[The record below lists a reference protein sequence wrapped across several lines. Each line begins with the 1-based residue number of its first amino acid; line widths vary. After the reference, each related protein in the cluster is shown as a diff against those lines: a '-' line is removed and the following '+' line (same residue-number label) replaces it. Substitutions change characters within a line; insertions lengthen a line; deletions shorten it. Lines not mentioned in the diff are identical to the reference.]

1 VACIDAGE
9 RHPFRSAAGQV
20 MGRGGTPAP
29 VVTGR
34 EKRTSSS
41 PKPLVEQFLDRA
53 AQDPRRV
60 VIRNR
65 MSDLWYDVTAAD
77 VAAAIER
84 MVRALLASGV
94 AERNYVALLGAASTE
109 WLVAELACQRIGA
122 LTLVVGDDPDDEQ
135 VPGEV
140 ASRVR
145 AVAVLDADS
154 RARARRLRRID
165 EVSWLRSL
173 PRLQVAH
180 IVDIHRVDV
189 EGADVEEPEPLAIET
204 EPTGTRGWLVV
215 RTNPEQGRPV
225 YVEVGHG
232 KHGAFWS
239 ELAEQLEISHDDRIT
254 PATPIEFWP
263 GRLLMLG
270 MFGSAGAT
278 FYFTSEGLADGTTR
292 REVRPTIWWGT
303 PRSWLTF
310 TARVRAQVLASGRL
324 SRLAYGRSTGT
335 RQSRPF
341 VLRSARRLVVMK
353 PLLAQLGLQSTRA
366 GLVLG
371 GRPSGSVIREL
382 EHWGLRM
389 LEVECNIDPSGAST
403 LKVHAPANAP
413 EGGAEVIELQDV
425 PSRVEARVRDSEYV
439 SDVVA
444 VQNSSGVVDL
454 WIEPQLDSLSSW
466 ARLKGI
472 SFSSVTGLLDDEA
485 VHVLLAGEASR
496 LLATSDR
503 TVDIQ
508 SIHIMADFS
517 GLESGGC
524 HLYDDAD
531 NLRTQVVRAL
541 IDSQSS
547 AKPAP

>member
-1 VACIDAGE
+1 
-9 RHPFRSAAGQV
+9 
-20 MGRGGTPAP
+20 
-29 VVTGR
+29 
-34 EKRTSSS
+34 
-41 PKPLVEQFLDRA
+41 
-53 AQDPRRV
+53 
-60 VIRNR
+60 
-65 MSDLWYDVTAAD
+65 
-77 VAAAIER
+77 
-84 MVRALLASGV
+84 
-94 AERNYVALLGAASTE
+94 
-109 WLVAELACQRIGA
+109 
-122 LTLVVGDDPDDEQ
+122 
-135 VPGEV
+135 
-140 ASRVR
+140 
-145 AVAVLDADS
+145 
-154 RARARRLRRID
+154 
-165 EVSWLRSL
+165 
-173 PRLQVAH
+173 
-180 IVDIHRVDV
+180 
-189 EGADVEEPEPLAIET
+189 
-204 EPTGTRGWLVV
+204 
-215 RTNPEQGRPV
+215 
-225 YVEVGHG
+225 
-232 KHGAFWS
+232 
-239 ELAEQLEISHDDRIT
+239 
-254 PATPIEFWP
+254 
-263 GRLLMLG
+263 
-270 MFGSAGAT
+270 
-278 FYFTSEGLADGTTR
+278 
-292 REVRPTIWWGT
+292 
-303 PRSWLTF
+303 
-310 TARVRAQVLASGRL
+310 
-324 SRLAYGRSTGT
+324 
-335 RQSRPF
+335 
-341 VLRSARRLVVMK
+341 
-353 PLLAQLGLQSTRA
+353 
-366 GLVLG
+366 
-371 GRPSGSVIREL
+371 
-382 EHWGLRM
+382 M